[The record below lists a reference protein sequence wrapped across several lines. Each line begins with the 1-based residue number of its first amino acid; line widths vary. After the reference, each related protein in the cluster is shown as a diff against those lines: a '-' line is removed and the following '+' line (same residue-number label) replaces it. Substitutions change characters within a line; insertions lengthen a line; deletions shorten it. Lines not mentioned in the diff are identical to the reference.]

1 MRLLGSCE
9 SWSLTYG
16 GVRIANGGEYSEMSD
31 EYVEHLKTF
40 FEEFYGEK
48 VEIVY
53 IGVQMKRINK
63 TKHTKAIK
71 PYNISKLPIRI
82 IASLVVYGD

>member
-1 MRLLGSCE
+1 MILLVSCE
-9 SWSLTYG
+9 SWSLTYNNG
-16 GVRIANGGEYSEMSD
+16 RRANGGEYSEMSD

-53 IGVQMKRINK
+53 IDEEEETNEF
-63 TKHTKAIK
+63 AI
-71 PYNISKLPIRI
+71 IRN
-82 IASLVVYGD
+82 

>member
-1 MRLLGSCE
+1 MRLLVSCE
-9 SWSLTYG
+9 SWSLTYNNG
-16 GVRIANGGEYSEMSD
+16 RRANGGEYSEMSD

-53 IGVQMKRINK
+53 IDEEEETNEF
-63 TKHTKAIK
+63 AI
-71 PYNISKLPIRI
+71 IRN
-82 IASLVVYGD
+82 

>member
-1 MRLLGSCE
+1 MRLLVSCE

-31 EYVEHLKTF
+31 EYVEHLEIF

-48 VEIVY
+48 VGIVY
-53 IGVQMKRINK
+53 IDEEEETNEF
-63 TKHTKAIK
+63 AI
-71 PYNISKLPIRI
+71 IRN
-82 IASLVVYGD
+82 